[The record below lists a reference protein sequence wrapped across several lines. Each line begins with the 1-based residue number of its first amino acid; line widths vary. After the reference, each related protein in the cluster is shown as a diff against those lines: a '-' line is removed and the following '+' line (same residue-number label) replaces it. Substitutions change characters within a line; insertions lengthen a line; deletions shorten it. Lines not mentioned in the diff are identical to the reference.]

1 MTKKVLSIFLGLL
14 IAFFVGIIFSPR
26 IKILLLDSGLIS
38 EEISI
43 AGTGSMY
50 PTFPKG
56 EGSTEESR
64 AQQTVALP
72 KMKRFP
78 GGVTLL
84 GTKFFSTELSRGDVV
99 QFENDL
105 VHKLS
110 LEKYGEEA
118 GFVKRIIAIAG
129 DDIELRDGF
138 VKVNGSALDEPYIAK
153 PRSTYGGD
161 FLEDCRI
168 LHIPEGKVFV
178 MGDNRKASLD
188 SRYELGLIDI
198 ADIHHILPVGE
209 QEGYKTFWRDTT
221 KDATLAHSSTLDVNQ
236 FVNLL
241 NNQRSQNKIPPLK
254 LNKLLS
260 QSGSIRGKAMIE
272 SDDFSTEATRSG
284 MTLEKS
290 LHESGYQNIVFAELY
305 TKGYYEADELFEN
318 FLEFPDTKKIL
329 LSREYQDIGIAAQL
343 GEIKGCPT
351 QVIVTHFGGYVPP
364 NYKQSDIDSWQKL
377 ITNLEDVYKSWKQ
390 LQNADNI
397 DRSKLN
403 QLLYLFETR
412 MSNAKQIL
420 ARMKSNEWLTS
431 EEKNLVKKDKEIGDE
446 MQQLITQL
454 NKH

>member
-1 MTKKVLSIFLGLL
+1 MAKKVLYIFLGFL
-14 IAFFVGIIFSPR
+14 IAFFVGIIFPPR
-26 IKILLLDSGLIS
+26 IKILLLDTGMLS

-43 AGTGSMY
+43 AGTGSMS

-84 GTKFFSTELSRGDVV
+84 GTKFFSSELTRGDVV

-138 VKVNGSALDEPYIAK
+138 VKVNGSVLDEPYIAK

-168 LHIPEGKVFV
+168 LRIPEDKVFV

-198 ADIHHILPVGE
+198 ADIHHILPVGQ
-209 QEGYKTFWRDTT
+209 QEGYKKFWRDTAN
-221 KDATLAHSSTLDVNQ
+221 DAILAHSSTLDVNQ

-241 NNQRSQNKIPPLK
+241 NNLRSQNKIPSLK
-254 LNKLLS
+254 LNTLLS

-272 SDDFSTEATRSG
+272 SDDFSSEATRSG

-290 LHESGYQNIVFAELY
+290 LRESGYQNIVFAELY

-329 LSREYQDIGIAAQL
+329 LSREYQDIGIAAAL
-343 GEIKGCPT
+343 GEIKECPT

-377 ITNLEDVYKSWKQ
+377 ISDLEDVYKSWKQ

-412 MSNAKQIL
+412 ISNAKQIL
-420 ARMKSNEWLTS
+420 ARMKSKEWLTS
-431 EEKNLVKKDKEIGDE
+431 EEKKLVKKDKEIGDE